1 VLLGNPVL
9 WSWDVLGFA
18 RVAGEWM
25 DGLMDFFDWESAVAS
40 ERVSV
45 GVGVGAG
52 DRPPLERGRRRECWV
67 RRSGPGEP
75 VREVK

>member
-1 VLLGNPVL
+1 VSLGNPVL

-45 GVGVGAG
+45 GVGAG
-52 DRPPLERGRRRECWV
+52 DRPPLERGRRRECLGATIWSRRASAGGEV
-67 RRSGPGEP
+67 R
-75 VREVK
+75 